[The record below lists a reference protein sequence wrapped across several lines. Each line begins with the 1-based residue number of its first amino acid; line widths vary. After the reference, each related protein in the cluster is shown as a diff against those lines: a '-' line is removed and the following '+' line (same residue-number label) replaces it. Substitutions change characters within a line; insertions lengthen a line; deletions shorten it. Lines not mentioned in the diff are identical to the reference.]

1 MVIAAT
7 AGTAVVQSAT
17 KEDGIVNQA
26 FKITVLIGLAL
37 AIGVGIFLLYNLTTI
52 LNDVGEAG
60 KGLIRG
66 VVDTIFFDNP
76 LFAPFTFAASAFSGR
91 R

>member
-17 KEDGIVNQA
+17 KEDGLVNQA

-37 AIGVGIFLLYNLTTI
+37 AVGVGIFLLYNLTNILDGLFTI
-52 LNDVGEAG
+52 RDTVGLALEG
-60 KGLIRG
+60 IGMLG
-66 VVDTIFFDNP
+66 NPIFAVFSWT
-76 LFAPFTFAASAFSGR
+76 AATFFGR
-91 R
+91 K

>member
-26 FKITVLIGLAL
+26 FKLTVLIGLAL
-37 AIGVGIFLLYNLTTI
+37 AIGVGLFLLYNLTTI
-52 LNDVGEAG
+52 LNDIGDAG
-60 KGLIRG
+60 KGFLRG
-66 VVDTIFFDNP
+66 IVDTVFFDNP
-76 LFAPFTFAASAFSGR
+76 LFAPFTFISSALSGR

>member
-17 KEDGIVNQA
+17 KEDGLVNQA
-26 FKITVLIGLAL
+26 FKITVLIALAL
-37 AIGVGIFLLYNLTTI
+37 SIGVGLFLLYNLTSI
-52 LNDVGEAG
+52 LSDVGDAG
-60 KGLIRG
+60 KGFVRG
-66 VVDTIFFDNP
+66 VLDFVFFENPIF
-76 LFAPFTFAASAFSGR
+76 LPFTATASAFIGR

>member
-26 FKITVLIGLAL
+26 FKITVLIALAL
-37 AIGVGIFLLYNLTTI
+37 AIGVGIFLLYNLTSI

-60 KGLIRG
+60 KGFLG
-66 VVDTIFFDNP
+66 SVVDTIFFENP
-76 LFAPFTFAASAFSGR
+76 LFAPFTFAASAFTGR